1 MDKTALKTFARNSRN
16 KLISAVKQ
24 RASKFKITE
33 AGIEEML
40 NVYDLVIIDDS
51 PLNASARRQYKEL
64 TDELNRRSHKTNF
77 KEAFEGIIEEVA
89 YTWFNR
95 LITIRY
101 MEVHG
106 YLPIGM
112 PLLSSSVAGRDYP
125 DAIIHVD
132 QIMSELSLDRQY
144 VWQLQEN
151 HDNNELFKYL
161 LIQQSHQLGEMI
173 PSAFEKLGGI
183 EELLLPDNLLSVG
196 SVIDEMLTTTTPTD
210 WQEVEVIGWL
220 YQYYQSEVKERVG
233 GLKNVAVAKR
243 YLPTVTQLFTP
254 KWIVRYMLQN
264 SLGKL
269 YDEKFNGSTLVKTFD
284 YYLKRENNEPL
295 IPQSFDKLEDLR
307 IVDPACGSGNILIEA
322 FNLLY
327 DMYLERGYS
336 PREISRLIIEK
347 NLYGFEIDKRSTQIT
362 HISLFLKAVEKNQR
376 VIRRRE
382 VFEYHIFEY
391 KDASEQLPDE
401 SLQVVLSEEEITLFR
416 LLEAKQQNGKQ
427 YGSLIYFNEDYSALY
442 FKLKQFIEEPTEDL
456 FLAATKDDLRKWA
469 LPLVEIAYHLSN
481 KYDVVCT
488 NPPYHNKYN
497 PELKKFM
504 NKYYPD
510 TKSDMY
516 SAFIEK
522 CFKST
527 KENGYAAMM
536 TPMTWMFIS
545 SHEKLR
551 RRILENGTISSLVQL
566 EYSAFEDATVPL
578 TTFAIQ
584 NQTINK
590 FGKYVDLTEFKG
602 GMEVQDQRIKQG
614 IQNSNETFIH
624 EVNQNEFY
632 IIPGNPIAYWISDET
647 VKAFDNSHRISDV
660 AKTRIGMATANNDKF
675 MRLWHEVESIK
686 LDREAESRNTALSC
700 KKKWFP
706 YAKGGAYR
714 KWYGNLEYIVNWQN
728 DGYEIRNYKD
738 NKTGKV
744 RSHNYNLDYIFKN
757 GITFSAISSSNFS
770 CRKME
775 SSLFGSGGSGVF
787 SSENNNNLL
796 LGYLNSKVAYH
807 FLNILSNTMNY
818 EVNTVG
824 NLPFLINSELAEVSA
839 KTTTCTTISKLDWD
853 AFETSWDFE
862 KHPFL
867 TFKEENESVK
877 ESFENWKSEA
887 DKNFNQ
893 LKANEEELN
902 RIFIDIYGLQDELT
916 PEVEDKDVTI
926 RKADLE
932 RDVKSFLS
940 YLVGII
946 FGRYSLDEPGLVYA
960 GGEFDRSRYKTYQP
974 DQDNVIPLTHENYFH
989 DDIVTRITEL
999 VELIY
1004 GAETLE
1010 ENVLFIAQALKMKGD
1025 ETPRDAIRRYFM
1037 KDFFKDHKKI
1047 YQNRPIYWQMTSG
1060 KQEAFK
1066 GIFYLHRYDEATL
1079 ARVRTEYV
1087 LPLTNTL
1094 TELANQMQ
1102 AIVDGS
1108 ASSREV
1114 AKARKEME
1122 KYQKQLQELR
1132 DYDLILKNLADQHIS
1147 LDLDDGVLVNYAK
1160 FQDIPVTNARTGK
1173 PGKMNLLEKLK

>member
-1 MDKTALKTFARNSRN
+1 M
-16 KLISAVKQ
+16 KQ

-51 PLNASARRQYKEL
+51 PLNASSRRQYKEL

-112 PLLSSSVAGRDYP
+112 PLLSSSVAGRDYS

-196 SVIDEMLTTTTPTD
+196 SLIDEMLTTTTPAD

-284 YYLKRENNEPL
+284 YYLKMENNVPL
-295 IPQSFDKLEDLR
+295 LPQSFDKLEDLR

-322 FNLLY
+322 FDFLY

-442 FKLKQFIEEPTEDL
+442 FKLKRFIEEQTEDL

-527 KENGYAAMM
+527 KENGYAALM

-590 FGKYVDLTEFKG
+590 YGKYVNLTKFKG
-602 GMEVQDQRIKQG
+602 GMEVQNQRIKEG
-614 IQNSNETFIH
+614 IENSNEIFIH
-624 EVNQNEFY
+624 EVNQNEFF
-632 IIPGNPIAYWISDET
+632 IIPGNPIAYWISENQFKLYKNPP
-647 VKAFDNSHRISDV
+647 VSEFGKACKGIDTGDNSV
-660 AKTRIGMATANNDKF
+660 F
-675 MRLWHEVESIK
+675 LRLWYEIDSNKKFTPQSNMVNKE
-686 LDREAESRNTALSC
+686 LFN
-700 KKKWFP
+700 KKWFP
-706 YAKGGAYR
+706 YNKGGEVR
-714 KWYGNLEYIVNWQN
+714 KWYGNNYYVIDWENN
-728 DGYEIRNYKD
+728 GEKIRAF
-738 NKTGKV
+738 NK
-744 RSHNYNLDYIFKN
+744 SNLRNKEQYFKK
-757 GITFSAISSSNFS
+757 GITWSTVSSKYISVRFFENGFLFDNGGT
-770 CRKME
+770 
-775 SSLFGSGGSGVF
+775 SLFSEDYLYFIGGF
-787 SSENNNNLL
+787 
-796 LGYLNSKVAYH
+796 
-807 FLNILSNTMNY
+807 
-818 EVNTVG
+818 
-824 NLPFLINSELAEVSA
+824 INSSVGATLLKLSPTLNFQPGDINRLPLIIQKQDKVEKVTKYCVL
-839 KTTTCTTISKLDWD
+839 ISNKDWD
-853 AFETSWDFE
+853 SFEISWDFK

-867 TFKEENESVK
+867 AFKEENK
-877 ESFENWKSEA
+877 TLKGSFENWESEA

-946 FGRYSLDEPGLVYA
+946 FGRYSLDEPGLIYA

-974 DQDNVIPLTHENYFH
+974 DNDNIIPLTHENYFH

-1010 ENVLFIAQALKMKGD
+1010 ENVLFIAEALKMKGD

-1037 KDFFKDHKKI
+1037 KEFFKDHKKI

-1094 TELANQMQ
+1094 TELTNQMQ
-1102 AIVDGS
+1102 AIIDGS
-1108 ASSREV
+1108 ASTREV
-1114 AKARKEME
+1114 ATARKQME

-1132 DYDLILKNLADQHIS
+1132 DYDLILKNLADQQIS
-1147 LDLDDGVLVNYAK
+1147 LDLDDGVLVNYDK
-1160 FQDIPVTNARTGK
+1160 FQNIPVTNTQTGK